1 MSMRINTNVASLA
14 VQNAM
19 NRSNKVSDRAM
30 KNLATG
36 SRLSEASADVAGSAI
51 ANQMQSEIRSM
62 GVAKMNAEQ
71 ATSFVSVAEGSLS
84 EQSNILTRLREL
96 AVQSASDT
104 YSSNERELMQS
115 EAKELSAEFD
125 RIAKTTRYGTRN
137 LLDGSSNNFDFQVG
151 TSAGAESRINYKSNA
166 NTTAGNLD
174 VDGISVADKSDAL
187 SSIQT
192 IDEALSSVT
201 QTRASFGAMQSRLD
215 SAQTNLGA
223 QIENLSAARSKI
235 ADADLSKEVS
245 DVRRGQILQQYQS
258 SMLQEANNQAALSL
272 KLIG

>member
-19 NRSNKVSDRAM
+19 NKSGKVSDRAM

-36 SRLSEASADVAGSAI
+36 SRLADPSADVAGSAI
-51 ANQMQSEIRSM
+51 SNQMQSEIRSM

-71 ATSFVSVAEGSLS
+71 ATSFVAVAEGSLS
-84 EQSNILTRLREL
+84 EQSNILNRLREL

-104 YSSNERELMQS
+104 YSSEERQLMQS
-115 EAKELSAEFD
+115 EASALSAELD
-125 RIAKTTRYGTRN
+125 RIAKTTKYGSRN
-137 LLDGSSNNFDFQVG
+137 LLDGSSNSFDFQVG
-151 TSAGAESRINYKSNA
+151 TTAGEESRINYKSNA
-166 NTTAGNLD
+166 NTTASNLD
-174 VDGISVADKSDAL
+174 VDDISVTDKSDAL
-187 SSIQT
+187 SSIKT
-192 IDEALSSVT
+192 IDKALQSIT
-201 QTRASFGAMQSRLD
+201 QARASFGAMQSRLD

-223 QIENLSAARSKI
+223 QIENLSAARSKV

-258 SMLQEANNQAALSL
+258 SMLQEANNQASLSL